1 MLSIEIYVR
10 RQNKRANLFL
20 KFFDFGDEPH
30 SSKELASLLIDLLDG
45 LEHPSALFVE
55 PCPQEENDL
64 LLEESFPRLSKC
76 FEKNRVVW
84 KFYFVETSLE
94 QRCELRPDVV
104 FA

>member
-30 SSKELASLLIDLLDG
+30 SSKELASHLIDFLDG

-55 PCPQEENDL
+55 SCPQEENDL
-64 LLEESFPRLSKC
+64 LLEKTFSSL
-76 FEKNRVVW
+76 
-84 KFYFVETSLE
+84 VEM
-94 QRCELRPDVV
+94 
-104 FA
+104 F